1 VAIYSIG
8 LKVGGKEAKLAKK
21 ALTAIAEETG
31 GRSFFIESAEELAG
45 VYQAIQDEIRSRYLV
60 AYQSSNTTDSKAFR
74 EVEVRIARPGLEVKA
89 MRGYY
94 P

>member
-1 VAIYSIG
+1 M
-8 LKVGGKEAKLAKK
+8 
-21 ALTAIAEETG
+21 
-31 GRSFFIESAEELAG
+31 RSH
-45 VYQAIQDEIRSRYLV
+45 YLI

-74 EVEVRIARPGLEVKA
+74 EVEVRVARPGLEIKT